1 MLTSAKSIAG
11 GAVAA
16 VGVILLAIATPV
28 GRAGQYVPSAQVAQA
43 ASPSS
48 TVAGGGVTLHS
59 VSFTLPDSDRSFPG
73 GAEADAINNNCLACH
88 SAGMVLTQ
96 PRLSRAVWQAEVDK
110 MRESY
115 KAPIEAADVPP
126 IIDYLAKR
134 VGEK

>member
-1 MLTSAKSIAG
+1 MLTSAKATAG
-11 GAVAA
+11 GAVALG
-16 VGVILLAIATPV
+16 GVILLAIATPA
-28 GRAGQYVPSAQVAQA
+28 GRAGSPQAAQVAQA

-126 IIDYLAKR
+126 IVDYLAKR